1 MSVHIQPSNV
11 NPGDP
16 GSSPGAAAPER
27 VRLAG
32 VALAA
37 GAAAWGV
44 GQVIVG
50 DKIQEGIQTL
60 DTVTGM
66 IYVVGMIAMV
76 WVILASRASGDGFGR
91 LVALALLAILPGA
104 FLLNVLSFGY
114 ASHDDFPLW
123 LAILD
128 GCWPLSQ
135 LGTLILGITV
145 AVAKHAAG
153 AMRWLPPLAGMWFP
167 VTVLAQILGGSTL
180 SVWVSAVWLIGV
192 HAQFGL
198 RLAARGRM
206 L

>member
-1 MSVHIQPSNV
+1 MSVHVKPSNV

-16 GSSPGAAAPER
+16 GARSGATPER

-32 VALAA
+32 AMLAV
-37 GAAAWGV
+37 GAIAWGI

-66 IYVVGMIAMV
+66 IYVLGMIGLV
-76 WVILASRASGDGFGR
+76 WAILATRASGDGFGR
-91 LVALALLAILPGA
+91 LVALGLLVILPGA

-128 GCWPLSQ
+128 ACWPLSQ
-135 LGTLILGITV
+135 LGMLVLGSCV
-145 AVAKHAAG
+145 AVARRAAG
-153 AMRWLPPLAGMWFP
+153 ALRWLPLLAGCWFP
-167 VTVLAQILGGSTL
+167 VSVIAQIAGGSAV

-192 HAQFGL
+192 HAQLGV
-198 RLAARGRM
+198 RMAVRGQ
-206 L
+206 LV